1 MDIDF
6 TYDPNKTI
14 IEKMVEY
21 HKKLIDDEFD
31 GAIIV
36 NFRKGHVARISET
49 KDILRYYPD
58 DEDPLRGFKSRA
70 KIMSEQ
76 QGEDNIRY

>member
-21 HKKLIDDEFD
+21 HKKLTDDKF
-31 GAIIV
+31 I
-36 NFRKGHVARISET
+36 
-49 KDILRYYPD
+49 
-58 DEDPLRGFKSRA
+58 RGLKSRVE
-70 KIMSEQ
+70 IMREQ
-76 QGEDNIRY
+76 R